1 MKSRVPRS
9 SDDWQQSPARK
20 EKLYSQVVSSSAKMP
35 PRVPRSSDDW
45 QQSPI
50 NFPALP
56 VRQVTLASNAKNHH
70 NGTENRKKVLPFHVG
85 THGSRTLSRVPYRS
99 PSLSPSTT
107 QVRRKRSSI
116 RALNRQP
123 SRDLNT
129 VEIFR
134 QAIYRQKKPLRSPQE
149 TLATIPITQFTSNR

>member
-70 NGTENRKKVLPFHVG
+70 NGTENRKKVLPFHMG
-85 THGSRTLSRVPYRS
+85 THASRTLSRVPYHS
-99 PSLSPSTT
+99 PSLSPFHNAGTKKKIVNPCLKSSA
-107 QVRRKRSSI
+107 VKRSEHSRNFSSSDISAKEAASKSTRDPGYNPHYSI
-116 RALNRQP
+116 Y
-123 SRDLNT
+123 
-129 VEIFR
+129 F
-134 QAIYRQKKPLRSPQE
+134 K
-149 TLATIPITQFTSNR
+149 